1 MPFYNVHCFIR
12 IGIPEAT
19 VATTTSLI
27 ELEMFLNV
35 TERMHAHDGGDGPER
50 QLRAL
55 KKILK
60 LKDPDFGGKIRM
72 EPGSEIVLLTD
83 APSHD
88 AGLETEVINEAKL
101 LNVCISCYL
110 STDYADWLPYR
121 RISNATGGTVVASID
136 RKSFSNF
143 SANHDRGKCARFY
156 ELSGRNKRQ
165 APPSHDIEQRCHNFS
180 TSLFTTTVVVMGH
193 TSQDSMIVTKPSAD
207 EVRVITNYRGEK
219 IYRDPDPLS
228 GQWSVCVETG
238 TLSITLENTDS
249 MSTVL
254 QYLRPI
260 VSSTELS
267 FKYTPPP
274 ACECH

>member
-1 MPFYNVHCFIR
+1 
-12 IGIPEAT
+12 
-19 VATTTSLI
+19 
-27 ELEMFLNV
+27 MFLNA
-35 TERMHAHDGGDGPER
+35 TESLYAHDGGDGRER

-55 KKILK
+55 KKILN
-60 LKDPDFGGKIRM
+60 LKDPDIDGLLLM
-72 EPGSEIVLLTD
+72 NPGSEIVLLTD

-88 AGLETEVINEAKL
+88 AGLETEVITKATHQK
-101 LNVCISCYL
+101 VCISFYL
-110 STDYADWLPYR
+110 STDYADWPAYR

-136 RKSFSNF
+136 RNSFSKF
-143 SANHDRGKCARFY
+143 SADHKYGKCAQFY
-156 ELSGRNKRQ
+156 ELSGPKKRQ
-165 APPSHDIEQRCHNFS
+165 APSSYDIEQRCHNFS

-207 EVRVITNYRGEK
+207 EVRVIANYRGEI

-238 TLSITLENTDS
+238 TLTITLENTDS
-249 MSTVL
+249 MSTVF

-260 VSSTELS
+260 VNSTKLS

-274 ACECH
+274 ACECD